1 MPMTYA
7 KTVSRV
13 VLAVGTMVSLQGCAA
28 LSNVRTELSNIR
40 VAPLA
45 QENSSAQRSMLS
57 LYNPVPFQHRSLSE
71 GTWLR
76 APEDRN
82 PRYRYLGW

>member
-1 MPMTYA
+1 MTYA
-7 KTVSRV
+7 KMVGRV
-13 VLAVGTMVSLQGCAA
+13 VLTVGSVASLQGCAA
-28 LSNVRTELSNIR
+28 LSNVR

-57 LYNPVPFQHRSLSE
+57 LFNPVPFQHRGVSE
-71 GTWLR
+71 GMWLR

>member
-1 MPMTYA
+1 MSYTTM
-7 KTVSRV
+7 VGRV
-13 VLAVGTMVSLQGCAA
+13 VLTVGTLVSLQGCAA
-28 LSNVRTELSNIR
+28 LSNVR

-45 QENSSAQRSMLS
+45 QENSSSQRSMLS
-57 LYNPVPFQHRSLSE
+57 LYNPLPFQHRSVSDGVL
-71 GTWLR
+71 LR

>member
-7 KTVSRV
+7 KMVGRV
-13 VLAVGTMVSLQGCAA
+13 VLTVGSVASLCAA
-28 LSNVRTELSNIR
+28 LSNVR

-57 LYNPVPFQHRSLSE
+57 LFNPVPFQHRSVSE
-71 GTWLR
+71 GMWLR